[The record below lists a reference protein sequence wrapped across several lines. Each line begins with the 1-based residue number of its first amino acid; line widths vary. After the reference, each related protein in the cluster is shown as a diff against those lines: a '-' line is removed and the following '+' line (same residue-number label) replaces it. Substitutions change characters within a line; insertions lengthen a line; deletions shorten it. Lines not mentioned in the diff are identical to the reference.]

1 MCKVEYQVRGSPRQG
16 SRTEHPSAVP
26 LGLRLLE
33 GLWADGSLCGLPPR
47 PGASVPYPTLQEQ
60 PPLRTPQQTQGKKN
74 GCRCFWKNQ
83 KIMGQHLCVRGD
95 ELRHL
100 PNKELA
106 ATRGATLP
114 GLPGRPPSF
123 ENESREALHW
133 QPALEPLRAE
143 AVRPHFTSQ
152 PCSLLSGFV
161 ASASVVFSPSCCF
174 LKSE

>member
-33 GLWADGSLCGLPPR
+33 GPWVDGSLCSLPPR

-106 ATRGATLP
+106 ATGGQLSRACQVAL
-114 GLPGRPPSF
+114 PPSRTSH
-123 ENESREALHW
+123 ERPCIGSRPW
-133 QPALEPLRAE
+133 
-143 AVRPHFTSQ
+143 
-152 PCSLLSGFV
+152 
-161 ASASVVFSPSCCF
+161 SPS
-174 LKSE
+174 EQRP